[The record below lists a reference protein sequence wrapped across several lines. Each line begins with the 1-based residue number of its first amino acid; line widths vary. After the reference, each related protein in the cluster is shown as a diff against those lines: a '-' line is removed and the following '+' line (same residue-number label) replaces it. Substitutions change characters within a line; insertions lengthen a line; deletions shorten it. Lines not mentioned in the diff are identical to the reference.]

1 MKDLYKRLLDICY
14 ERQLHHLGSYFSA
27 LQIIDEIY
35 AEITLRKRRLDKDDI
50 FILSNGHAVVALYAV
65 LEKYYGLDAGE
76 LHDKYGD
83 HPKRNELDKLHCST
97 GSLGMGITVAVGR
110 ALANPDRNVY
120 CLLSDGEC
128 AEGSVWEAL
137 RFAYENKVTNLKLYV
152 NANGWSAYD
161 TVDLDYLEN
170 RIKAFHPDVNYV
182 RTTVEHFG
190 LKGLHAHYTNFN
202 EEQYKEALASL

>member
-27 LQIIDEIY
+27 LQIIDQIY
-35 AEITLRKRRLDKDDI
+35 SEMDKDDI
-50 FILSNGHAVVALYAV
+50 FILSNGHAVVALYV
-65 LEKYYGLDAGE
+65 ILEKYYGLDAVE
-76 LHDKYGD
+76 LHEKYGD

-97 GSLGMGITVAVGR
+97 GSLGMGVTVAVGR

-161 TVDLDYLEN
+161 TVDLDYLEK

>member
-1 MKDLYKRLLDICY
+1 MD
-14 ERQLHHLGSYFSA
+14 
-27 LQIIDEIY
+27 
-35 AEITLRKRRLDKDDI
+35 
-50 FILSNGHAVVALYAV
+50 
-65 LEKYYGLDAGE
+65 
-76 LHDKYGD
+76 
-83 HPKRNELDKLHCST
+83 
-97 GSLGMGITVAVGR
+97 
-110 ALANPDRNVY
+110 
-120 CLLSDGEC
+120 LLSDGEC

-161 TVDLDYLEN
+161 TVDLDYLEK

>member
-1 MKDLYKRLLDICY
+1 MKDLYKRLLNICY

-27 LQIIDEIY
+27 LQIIDQIY
-35 AEITLRKRRLDKDDI
+35 SEMDKDDI
-50 FILSNGHAVVALYAV
+50 FILSNGHAVVALYV
-65 LEKYYGLDAGE
+65 ILEKYYGLDAVE
-76 LHDKYGD
+76 LHEKYGD

-97 GSLGMGITVAVGR
+97 GSLGMGVTVAVGR
-110 ALANPDRNVY
+110 AIANPDRDVY

-161 TVDLDYLEN
+161 TVDLDYLEK

>member
-1 MKDLYKRLLDICY
+1 MKELYKRLLDICY

-35 AEITLRKRRLDKDDI
+35 SQKNDDDI
-50 FILSNGHAVVALYAV
+50 YILSNGHAVVALYV
-65 LEKYYGLDAGE
+65 ILEKYYGLDAVE
-76 LHDKYGD
+76 LHEKYGD

-97 GSLGMGITVAVGR
+97 GSLGMGVTVAVGR
-110 ALANPDRNVY
+110 ALANPDRDVY

-152 NANGWSAYD
+152 NANGWAAYD
-161 TVDLDYLEN
+161 AVDLDYLEK

>member
-27 LQIIDEIY
+27 LQIIDQIY
-35 AEITLRKRRLDKDDI
+35 SEMDKDDI
-50 FILSNGHAVVALYAV
+50 FILSNGHAVVALYV
-65 LEKYYGLDAGE
+65 ILEKYYGLDAVE
-76 LHDKYGD
+76 LHEKYGD

-161 TVDLDYLEN
+161 TVDLDYLEK

>member
-27 LQIIDEIY
+27 LQIIDQIY
-35 AEITLRKRRLDKDDI
+35 SEMDKDDI
-50 FILSNGHAVVALYAV
+50 FILSNGHAVVALYV
-65 LEKYYGLDAGE
+65 ILEKYYGLDAVE
-76 LHDKYGD
+76 LHEKYGD
-83 HPKRNELDKLHCST
+83 HPKRNELDNLLCYT
-97 GSLGMGITVAVGR
+97 GSLGMGVTVAVGR
-110 ALANPDRNVY
+110 ALANPDRNGY

-190 LKGLHAHYTNFN
+190 LKGLHAHYTNFS

>member
-1 MKDLYKRLLDICY
+1 MKDLYKRLLNICY

-27 LQIIDEIY
+27 LQIIDQIY
-35 AEITLRKRRLDKDDI
+35 SEMDKDDI
-50 FILSNGHAVVALYAV
+50 FILSNGHAVVALYV
-65 LEKYYGLDAGE
+65 ILEKYYGLDAVE
-76 LHDKYGD
+76 LHEKYGD

-97 GSLGMGITVAVGR
+97 GSLGMGVTVAVGR
-110 ALANPDRNVY
+110 ALANPDRDVY

-202 EEQYKEALASL
+202 EEQYKGALASL